1 VSTHSLRHAEGGA
14 GRRALK
20 SRRWWPWLKRGLT
33 ATFFALVAALLISEA
48 RAVDWGQVFESMR
61 RASAAV
67 LLGAAALAAASHMLF
82 SCFDLLG
89 RRYAGHRLRTLSVM
103 AVNFIS
109 YAFNLNLGALVGGV
123 AFRFRLYTKLGLKLG
138 EITRVV
144 SFSMLTNWIGYV
156 LLGAISLLWWPLA
169 LPADWKLH
177 GHALQLV
184 GVLMLLLVIGYLGV
198 CAFARRRT
206 WGVYGHKVKLPSLR
220 LALLQ
225 LLMSCSNW
233 LLMAGLL
240 YVLLQQRVAY
250 EEVLGVLLVAAV
262 AGVIT
267 HVPAGLGVL
276 EAVFVALLS
285 SQVPKEQLLA
295 VLLMYR
301 ALYYLAPLVAAT
313 LMYLV
318 FEARLK
324 KRAAG
329 AAKPRE

>member
-1 VSTHSLRHAEGGA
+1 
-14 GRRALK
+14 
-20 SRRWWPWLKRGLT
+20 
-33 ATFFALVAALLISEA
+33 
-48 RAVDWGQVFESMR
+48 
-61 RASAAV
+61 
-67 LLGAAALAAASHMLF
+67 
-82 SCFDLLG
+82 
-89 RRYAGHRLRTLSVM
+89 M

-156 LLGAISLLWWPLA
+156 LLGAVSLLWWPLA
-169 LPADWKLH
+169 LPADWTLH

-184 GVLMLLLVIGYLGV
+184 GALMLLLVIAYLGV

-206 WGVYGHKVKLPSLR
+206 WAVYGHKVKLPSLR

-250 EEVLGVLLVAAV
+250 DEVLGVLLVAAV

-285 SQVPKEQLLA
+285 TQVPKEQLLA
-295 VLLMYR
+295 VLLIYR
-301 ALYYLAPLVAAT
+301 ALYYLVPLMVAT

-324 KRAAG
+324 KG
-329 AAKPRE
+329 AASAKLRG